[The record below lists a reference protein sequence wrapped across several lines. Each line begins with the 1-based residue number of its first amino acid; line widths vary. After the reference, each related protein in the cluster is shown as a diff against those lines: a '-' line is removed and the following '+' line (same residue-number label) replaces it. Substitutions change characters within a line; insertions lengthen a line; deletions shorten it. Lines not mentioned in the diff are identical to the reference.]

1 METTELGVGVKSNGG
16 LTPPLC
22 SCSCYKL
29 VVSCLSLRLLSLRP
43 LTKLSVSG
51 VGCTYDLVWGTG
63 IYDHNNRLMI
73 RGGAGG
79 CQKSGEQVVSGFQKF
94 LNHHPLDN

>member
-1 METTELGVGVKSNGG
+1 METTELGVGVKSNEG

-63 IYDHNNRLMI
+63 IFDHNNRLMI

-79 CQKSGEQVVSGFQKF
+79 VSEVWGASGLWFSEI
-94 LNHHPLDN
+94 PEPPPTR

>member
-1 METTELGVGVKSNGG
+1 METTELGVGVKSNEG

-29 VVSCLSLRLLSLRP
+29 VVSCLSLRP

-63 IYDHNNRLMI
+63 IYD
-73 RGGAGG
+73 
-79 CQKSGEQVVSGFQKF
+79 QTT
-94 LNHHPLDN
+94 D